1 MRKGKLTVSMNDAR
15 EERNVGSLARSI
27 YTATPYRS
35 CSGRGSLHRHFRR
48 TLTATAKRESPAMSI
63 YYILPPPPS
72 PPLHLPLN
80 LSVSFSL
87 FLSSTTAIRR
97 TQQKRR
103 IVWFPFCK
111 SSVSFNQT
119 CILHCR
125 LSESWRSK
133 RINATLMPATIYLVS
148 IFIRNDSIPRHEF
161 RQEFVSGE
169 QIRLADEKIA
179 TNILTG
185 LGTWI
190 WQFFRSVLQ
199 QNGKWKIEKK
209 IEFSLVTKFW
219 TRFCW
224 TFEEWKLVK
233 ERFGGYF
240 CTEVEMII
248 IF

>member
-1 MRKGKLTVSMNDAR
+1 MQERR
-15 EERNVGSLARSI
+15 ETLVRWHVLFTQRPHIGVAAAGALC
-27 YTATPYRS
+27 TDT
-35 CSGRGSLHRHFRR
+35 SGAHWQLLQSGNLPLCR
-48 TLTATAKRESPAMSI
+48 
-63 YYILPPPPS
+63 YITFYLPPS

-80 LSVSFSL
+80 LSVSSFSL

-169 QIRLADEKIA
+169 QIRLVDEKIA

-190 WQFFRSVLQ
+190 WQFFRSVLR
-199 QNGKWKIEKK
+199 QNGKWKIGKK
-209 IEFSLVTKFW
+209 MEFWLVTKFW